1 MSEDGPGGAGGGGS
15 AGGTDP
21 DDLSDAATVT
31 DSELTTVARTRAR
44 LGALV
49 STWPRRIATGLGALV
64 GLFVLLYL
72 LGIVG
77 APAAGLVDR
86 GDWGEVTDERTEVV
100 TTVWVDNPNPVGV
113 SLGDTVTADYDIS
126 LNDVLLAAG
135 TKSNITVPRGNSTEQ
150 LRTDVLNDHLADWWV
165 RYVRAN
171 ETVTVDANATLRVNT
186 PIPVTYDVRR
196 NRTMLT
202 ESTPVI
208 DSLSA
213 SANRTSGTYTRSV
226 GASQASDSI
235 LEDAGLSEAST
246 LTVGYEIERGWATW
260 GNVTADRTTVVFH
273 LRVHNPGDVPVP
285 GSPEGIGVGIDLNDI
300 PTFEADGG
308 SLSARNT
315 ESPLLIQPNETREV
329 AFAVTMDND
338 RVDEWF
344 TSHVRNGERT
354 TVESRVQLVLANPVT
369 GDALRIPRDSTTVYD
384 CSFRTAIL
392 IDDAN
397 TTSDCEPPSVPS
409 GP

>member
-1 MSEDGPGGAGGGGS
+1 MSEAGPAGSGAESAEGGWRS
-15 AGGTDP
+15 
-21 DDLSDAATVT
+21 
-31 DSELTTVARTRAR
+31 R
-44 LGALV
+44 LAALV
-49 STWPRRIATGLGALV
+49 GTWPRRIATGLGALV

-77 APAAGLVDR
+77 APSAGLVDR
-86 GDWGEVTDERTEVV
+86 GDWGEVTDERTEIV
-100 TTVWVDNPNPVGV
+100 TTVWVNNPNPVGV

-126 LNDVLLAAG
+126 LNDVLLAEG

-150 LRTDVLNDHLADWWV
+150 LRTDVLNDRLADWWV
-165 RYVRAN
+165 RYVRSN
-171 ETVTVDANATLRVNT
+171 ETVAVDANATLRVDT
-186 PIPVTYDVRR
+186 PLPVTYDVHR

-226 GASQASDSI
+226 GAGEASDSL
-235 LEDAGLSEAST
+235 LEGTGLSETGS

-260 GNVTADRTTVVFH
+260 GEVTANRTTVVFH
-273 LRVHNPGDVPVP
+273 MRVHNPGDVPVP
-285 GSPEGIGVGIDLNDI
+285 GSPEGIGVSIDLNDV

-308 SLSARNT
+308 SLSARNA
-315 ESPLLIQPNETREV
+315 ESPLLIGPNETREV

-369 GDALRIPRDSTTVYD
+369 GDSLRIPRDSATVYD
-384 CSFRTAIL
+384 CSFQTAIL
-392 IDDAN
+392 VDGQN
-397 TTSDCEPPSVPS
+397 TSSDCEPPRVPS

>member
-1 MSEDGPGGAGGGGS
+1 MSEADS
-15 AGGTDP
+15 ADP
-21 DDLSDAATVT
+21 DARGSDEKGWRDRAET
-31 DSELTTVARTRAR
+31 LVA
-44 LGALV
+44 
-49 STWPRRIATGLGALV
+49 TWPRRIGAGLGALV

-72 LGIVG
+72 LGIIG

-86 GDWGEVTDERTEVV
+86 GDWGKVTDDRTEIV
-100 TTVWVDNPNPVGV
+100 TTVWVDNPNPIGV
-113 SLGDTVTADYDIS
+113 SLGDTVTADYDIR
-126 LNDVLLAAG
+126 LNDVLLAEG
-135 TKSNITVPRGNSTEQ
+135 EKSNISVPRGNSTEQ
-150 LRTDVLNDHLADWWV
+150 LRTDVLNDRLADWWV
-165 RYVRAN
+165 RYVRSN
-171 ETVTVDANATLRVNT
+171 ETVAVDVNATLRVDT
-186 PIPVTYDVRR
+186 PIPVTHEVRR

-226 GASQASDSI
+226 GASEASDSV
-235 LEDAGLSEAST
+235 LEGVDLGETGS

-260 GNVTADRTTVVFH
+260 GDVTANRTTVVFH
-273 LRVHNPGDVPVP
+273 MRVHNPGDVPVP

-300 PTFEADGG
+300 PTFEADSGE
-308 SLSARNT
+308 LSARNT
-315 ESPLLIQPNETREV
+315 ESPLLIQPGETREV

-369 GDALRIPRDSTTVYD
+369 GDSLRIPRDSATVYD

-392 IDDAN
+392 VDGQN
-397 TTSDCEPPSVPS
+397 TTSDCEPPSVPA
-409 GP
+409 GG